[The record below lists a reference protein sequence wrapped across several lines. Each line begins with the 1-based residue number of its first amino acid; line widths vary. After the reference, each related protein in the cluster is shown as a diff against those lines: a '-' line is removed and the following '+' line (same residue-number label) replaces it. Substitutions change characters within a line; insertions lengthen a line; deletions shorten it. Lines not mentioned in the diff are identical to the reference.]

1 MNIPAK
7 ILKEA
12 SKLALKRKKKKDI
25 LEKES
30 MVTAKKKKE
39 AIKELKKMKPGSMPG
54 IKNIHS

>member
-12 SKLALKRKKKKDI
+12 SKLALKRKKKKAI

-30 MVTAKKKKE
+30 MVTAIKKKV
-39 AIKELKKMKPGSMPG
+39 G
-54 IKNIHS
+54 I